1 MSAKSPEVLT
11 PEQRLLFTTIPDD
24 LTTQEMAR
32 YYALSAEDIAFIRQ
46 HRGADNRLGVAL
58 QLCCL
63 RFPGRMLMQM
73 TTISERV
80 VVYVAEQLHL
90 SANAFAGYG
99 SRRGTPYDH
108 LQNICEQYGYR
119 SCDKGDVMPLIRY
132 SLPFALENDEALP
145 LVDGAMAWMRQ
156 HKLIAPTILI
166 TEKLVWHIQRI
177 ARWRV
182 YRRITNRLSAAQ
194 QETLQRLLV
203 VATDKEGQ
211 TPLTWLRMTAP
222 KPSVDGMD
230 HLLERIAF
238 INDLQLPARPD
249 NVHPACFRQLA
260 QRGQRYRPQP
270 LANLENQRERYALL
284 VAHLNEQHQ
293 VLIDQ
298 LVDMFDRWLSDL
310 MRKGRNKQRHYLHRN
325 ITVLN
330 RDLNTL
336 AQAMA
341 AFLEAKT
348 KGIDPFEAVFAVV
361 EEDVLTETV
370 ASATAYAR
378 PADMDFRDLVENT
391 FSRRRKA
398 MLDMMRSLTFEAIQE
413 THSGLEALEYV
424 LQLLDEHNQR
434 VRSEEIVINGEVLTA
449 PLEHLKRKR
458 WKRHALTE
466 DGINPNYYE
475 LAAFDRLQDGL
486 RSGDISVVGSHRYQ
500 AFDDYLLL
508 RQEWERLKKEEQTR
522 LAVADDP
529 QVYLQESQEQIA
541 DLLKQVAEV
550 IAEEDSHLSLGDDG
564 SLQLRRLEK
573 ATPPEAEAWRRQLYS
588 YLPLV
593 EMSHVMGDVNEW
605 MGAFQFFPHLLTG
618 EAPTGYHQA
627 VLVAALMASGMNI
640 GPTKMAQAC
649 DFSEQELMQSAEW
662 HIREETLRQAIA
674 ELDNFVLHHPFSQH
688 WGTGIASSSDGLR
701 VPVVVNAPNAVYN
714 ARHFW
719 YRRGITI
726 VAHAADIWMPFYPQ
740 VMQDTSE
747 ALYVI
752 DALCHHETDFD
763 IQEHYTDT
771 ASATYHVFALC
782 RMLGFRFAPRIRT
795 ITRKY
800 LYTVEPLTVD
810 KALQPLI
817 QGTVDSALVVPN
829 WDEMRRLTASIRH
842 GTVSASLMMRKLASY
857 PKQNQLA
864 LAFKEVGK
872 LERTIFVLNYLL
884 DPSLQRRNLRGLNK
898 GEAIWSAAQAISHIG
913 RDGEMY
919 DRDFDAQLNRA
930 SSTMLLVAMVSAW
943 NTVYLDKVVTT
954 LRAKGEEIPDE
965 YLAHVSP
972 LGWQHINLLGRY
984 DFDLTQAYPLHA
996 LRPLRKAVD

>member
-1 MSAKSPEVLT
+1 
-11 PEQRLLFTTIPDD
+11 
-24 LTTQEMAR
+24 
-32 YYALSAEDIAFIRQ
+32 
-46 HRGADNRLGVAL
+46 
-58 QLCCL
+58 
-63 RFPGRMLMQM
+63 
-73 TTISERV
+73 
-80 VVYVAEQLHL
+80 
-90 SANAFAGYG
+90 
-99 SRRGTPYDH
+99 
-108 LQNICEQYGYR
+108 
-119 SCDKGDVMPLIRY
+119 MPLIRY
-132 SLPFALENDEALP
+132 SLPFAMENDEALP

-166 TEKLVWHIQRI
+166 TEKLVWHVQRI

-203 VATDKEGQ
+203 VAADKGGQ

-249 NVHPACFRQLA
+249 NVHPARFRQLA

-270 LANLENQRERYALL
+270 LANLENPRERYALL

-341 AFLEAKT
+341 AFLEAKSQRYRSIRGRFCCRGRRCSDGNGRLGHSYT
-348 KGIDPFEAVFAVV
+348 
-361 EEDVLTETV
+361 
-370 ASATAYAR
+370 R

-424 LQLLDEHNQR
+424 LQLLDEHDQR

-466 DGINPNYYE
+466 GGINPNYYE

-486 RSGDISVVGSHRYQ
+486 RSGDISVAGSHRYQ

-529 QVYLQESQEQIA
+529 QVYLQECQEQIA

-564 SLQLRRLEK
+564 SLQTA
-573 ATPPEAEAWRRQLYS
+573 AT
-588 YLPLV
+588 
-593 EMSHVMGDVNEW
+593 GKGN
-605 MGAFQFFPHLLTG
+605 
-618 EAPTGYHQA
+618 PTG
-627 VLVAALMASGMNI
+627 S
-640 GPTKMAQAC
+640 
-649 DFSEQELMQSAEW
+649 QS
-662 HIREETLRQAIA
+662 LCG
-674 ELDNFVLHHPFSQH
+674 DN
-688 WGTGIASSSDGLR
+688 
-701 VPVVVNAPNAVYN
+701 
-714 ARHFW
+714 
-719 YRRGITI
+719 
-726 VAHAADIWMPFYPQ
+726 
-740 VMQDTSE
+740 
-747 ALYVI
+747 
-752 DALCHHETDFD
+752 
-763 IQEHYTDT
+763 YT
-771 ASATYHVFALC
+771 A
-782 RMLGFRFAPRIRT
+782 
-795 ITRKY
+795 
-800 LYTVEPLTVD
+800 
-810 KALQPLI
+810 
-817 QGTVDSALVVPN
+817 
-829 WDEMRRLTASIRH
+829 MR
-842 GTVSASLMMRKLASY
+842 
-857 PKQNQLA
+857 P
-864 LAFKEVGK
+864 
-872 LERTIFVLNYLL
+872 
-884 DPSLQRRNLRGLNK
+884 
-898 GEAIWSAAQAISHIG
+898 WS
-913 RDGEMY
+913 R
-919 DRDFDAQLNRA
+919 
-930 SSTMLLVAMVSAW
+930 
-943 NTVYLDKVVTT
+943 
-954 LRAKGEEIPDE
+954 
-965 YLAHVSP
+965 
-972 LGWQHINLLGRY
+972 
-984 DFDLTQAYPLHA
+984 
-996 LRPLRKAVD
+996 